1 MDPLEIQSDAPK
13 HASPIRGRV
22 SKGIKILTF
31 FLAALVIVSK
41 FLSESTIVYLKLL
54 LVFLAVPV
62 GFIVFGVIGLNSNCA
77 NNALYLPIWLIVNG
91 ILVLLVFF
99 VGLAKEP
106 LVSLHN

>member
-22 SKGIKILTF
+22 SKGIKILLLF
-31 FLAALVIVSK
+31 FLVVLALVSK
-41 FLSESTIVYLKLL
+41 FLSESTIIFLKLL
-54 LVFLAVPV
+54 LVFLVVPV

-77 NNALYLPIWLIVNG
+77 NASYLPIWLIVNG